1 MRDCPLESRGHDRVP
16 KNEPCRSPIRAS
28 RSCRRAAEA
37 MSFFTIPVCAPVA
50 GKHASRPFSSEHS
63 VCDYESSPPG
73 ISSRRV
79 AHRFTA
85 EYIQTRRGC
94 PILFAYV
101 AKRVGDGIITAPQ
114 VQGSLQHSA
123 RNPKQE
129 TIAEP
134 TLQKAK
140 GGTRQSNYSRH
151 RAITAVMSSCCSLPL
166 LNFRTAPTIAW
177 RSGSTGR

>member
-1 MRDCPLESRGHDRVP
+1 
-16 KNEPCRSPIRAS
+16 
-28 RSCRRAAEA
+28 
-37 MSFFTIPVCAPVA
+37 MSFFPIPVCAAVA

-134 TLQKAK
+134 TLQKAR
-140 GGTRQSNYSRH
+140 GGTRQSNNPGNPPSTPLWH
-151 RAITAVMSSCCSLPL
+151 SACPLPL
-166 LNFRTAPTIAW
+166 LNFRPPPPMAGE
-177 RSGSTGR
+177 SGSTGGGNGSPG